1 MKRTNKPQASGIQ
14 MNCTDTGKHKTAQ
27 HFAYM
32 YMIVWRQQQS
42 SHSRLRP
49 TCWMVSGF
57 TYIVIASGCYGN
69 GRQCKRAQQKEKRRI
84 SFEVGNASLVR
95 YLGRGREE
103 AREAASELL
112 IDGSLLWRWSTHL
125 ARRYKS
131 TNNETGSS
139 GSNGSSN
146 THTGLWLWSKLHLF
160 WASLACCLPDKW
172 GRRGCN
178 TGAAHYEQAAAS
190 QIPVLS
196 NHKHTHTQGVEER
209 GREGEGGEREG
220 NKKGRKGIGQKS
232 KKHVI
237 KIRQCGHTLTIQI
250 SMHACNVWQA
260 LWRCVCKPHWAFF
273 PLQVLLSQWLFSE
286 WRHKPAPCCQHWFG
300 EPQSRSSASTIH
312 HQDAKRKKNTKS
324 PIT

>member
-1 MKRTNKPQASGIQ
+1 
-14 MNCTDTGKHKTAQ
+14 
-27 HFAYM
+27 
-32 YMIVWRQQQS
+32 
-42 SHSRLRP
+42 
-49 TCWMVSGF
+49 MV
-57 TYIVIASGCYGN
+57 VA
-69 GRQCKRAQQKEKRRI
+69 
-84 SFEVGNASLVR
+84 
-95 YLGRGREE
+95 
-103 AREAASELL
+103 
-112 IDGSLLWRWSTHL
+112 
-125 ARRYKS
+125 
-131 TNNETGSS
+131 
-139 GSNGSSN
+139 
-146 THTGLWLWSKLHLF
+146 THTRACGCEVNYIYSEHLWHAVCLISEGDGVVILAPLTTSKLPHLKF
-160 WASLACCLPDKW
+160 LCWVTT
-172 GRRGCN
+172 N
-178 TGAAHYEQAAAS
+178 
-190 QIPVLS
+190 
-196 NHKHTHTQGVEER
+196 THTQGVEER